1 MHATLL
7 SARCTD
13 LRQLRFAALNLLL
26 ADVEPDAG
34 HPVGEQREHSH
45 EQGEHNGA
53 VL

>member
-34 HPVGEQREHSH
+34 HPMGEQREHSH
-45 EQGEHNGA
+45 EQGEHNSA